1 MKLFNNLG
9 YDWRNFVQWSETTFR
24 KQTIGTVS
32 HKEIIL
38 VSHYSSYFLQ
48 INFHKIFV
56 LSVGSYHHFII
67 VPCRGMIEVEREKQA
82 VRVGEVIIDE
92 SLLSMEERENGSF
105 LKSPQSNIICD
116 SYSLLVFSQIIKKN
130 LLCVSD
136 HALMLLQ

>member
-38 VSHYSSYFLQ
+38 VSLYSSYFLQ

-92 SLLSMEERENGSF
+92 ILLSMEERENGSF
-105 LKSPQSNIICD
+105 LKSPQYNM
-116 SYSLLVFSQIIKKN
+116 Q
-130 LLCVSD
+130 
-136 HALMLLQ
+136 